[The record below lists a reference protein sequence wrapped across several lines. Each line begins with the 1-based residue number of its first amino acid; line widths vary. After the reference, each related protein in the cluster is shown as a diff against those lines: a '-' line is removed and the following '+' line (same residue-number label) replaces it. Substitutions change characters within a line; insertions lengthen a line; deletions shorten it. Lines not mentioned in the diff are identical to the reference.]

1 MPDTIQTVL
10 LVEDDPEI
18 LQEIAAF
25 LRRRK
30 FHVVTAPDYESG
42 HLALQDTERSPDVLL
57 TDVNL
62 PDGDGLDLLEH
73 VNRRT
78 PPPPRPR
85 VIVMT
90 GHLDE
95 QRVDRARRDG
105 AETVLLKPFS
115 LTRLLAQLREGSA
128 MCPATA

>member
-1 MPDTIQTVL
+1 MAGNLTIL
-10 LVEDDPEI
+10 LVEDDTDI
-18 LQEIAAF
+18 LEEIAGF

-30 FHVVTAPDYESG
+30 YEVVTAPDFGSG
-42 HLALQDTERSPDVLL
+42 FQALADAGRYPDVLV
-57 TDVNL
+57 TDVHL
-62 PDGDGLDLLEH
+62 PDGDGLALLDH

-90 GHLDE
+90 GHLDA
-95 QRVDRARRDG
+95 QKVGQAHRDG

-115 LTRLLAQLREGSA
+115 LGTLLEQLRTGPASA
-128 MCPATA
+128 A